1 MLKCRI
7 SYLLILCAT
16 FFFYLFYPDY
26 LSFLSLLFVLLLPVF
41 LFVLVILASR
51 KISASLELD
60 SSSVCKKEE
69 FPVCLHL
76 RNRFFLP
83 LSRVKA
89 VICMENGFTGE
100 QKQFSL
106 FLPIGSHG
114 KEDIRWTMSSSHC
127 GQVCISLDRLSVY
140 DYLGLFTFSV
150 STHNHGIVDV
160 IPDCREIS
168 PRVDMGTQIC
178 MESDLYSTQKP
189 GSDPSETFGL
199 REYMPGDSLHSVH
212 WKLSAKSGQW
222 MVRQCSAPL
231 SHSIVLLIE
240 FFKPSDPSSTPLDT
254 LLDCTF
260 SLSHFL
266 LQNQLRH
273 FLCWYDT
280 STNQLEQFSITS
292 EEDLHTF
299 LHHILTIKCYVT
311 PTLALECYERQYA
324 GFVSSHFFYFL
335 ASHVSSDVQTLI
347 SRLKNHR
354 NTIFTFSKEPLT
366 ESSYSLDVLS
376 ITSETLRDTLDH
388 LLI

>member
-26 LSFLSLLFVLLLPVF
+26 LSFLSLLFILLLPVF

-51 KISASLELD
+51 KISGFLELD
-60 SSSVCKKEE
+60 VSSVCKKEH
-69 FPVCLHL
+69 FSVCLHL

-100 QKQFSL
+100 QKQISL
-106 FLPIGSHG
+106 FLPIGSHSR
-114 KEDIRWTMSSSHC
+114 EDIHWTMSSSHC
-127 GQVCISLDRLSVY
+127 GQVRISLDRLSVY

-150 STHNHGIVDV
+150 SSSHRVNLDI
-160 IPDCREIS
+160 IPDCQEIH
-168 PRVDMGTQIC
+168 PCVDMGTQIC
-178 MESDLYSTQKP
+178 QESDLYSTQKP
-189 GSDPSETFGL
+189 GGDPSETFGI

-240 FFKPSDPSSTPLDT
+240 FFKPSDLSSNTIDT

-273 FLCWYDT
+273 FVCWYDI
-280 STNQLEQFSITS
+280 STNQLEQFPVTS
-292 EEDLHTF
+292 EKDLHTF
-299 LHHILTIKCYVT
+299 LHHIVAIKCYVR
-311 PTLALECYERQYA
+311 PALALQCYERQYA
-324 GFVSSHFFYFL
+324 DFVSSHFFYFL
-335 ASHVSSDVQTLI
+335 ASHVSSDIQTLI

-354 NTIFTFSKEPLT
+354 NTIFTFSEEPPT

-376 ITSETLRDTLDH
+376 ITSETLQDTLDQ